1 MWGSTTISQVAPRP
15 CQLPPH
21 LLCSLVCQNFLKW
34 FLSFWTP
41 ILHPPRPASPSPIRL
56 WPPHSMVITFLR
68 LFKDLMAISPPP
80 PTPSPLVSVASA
92 VACPVCPGSALGCLP
107 PSAQTPPFG
116 WMFLSSR
123 TLFLASLLCSL
134 CSRHRFFFSSPL
146 LSQRAP
152 CSSFKPQFTVRKS
165 FYVLSH

>member
-1 MWGSTTISQVAPRP
+1 MGGSTTISQVAPRP

-80 PTPSPLVSVASA
+80 HPVAPRLRGLRCG
-92 VACPVCPGSALGCLP
+92 VPCLP
-107 PSAQTPPFG
+107 WLRSRLPSSQCSDPSF
-116 WMFLSSR
+116 WLDV
-123 TLFLASLLCSL
+123 SLLQNSI
-134 CSRHRFFFSSPL
+134 SRFAPLLTVFQAPVLPLFSSPL
-146 LSQRAP
+146 TAGSL
-152 CSSFKPQFTVRKS
+152 FF
-165 FYVLSH
+165 F